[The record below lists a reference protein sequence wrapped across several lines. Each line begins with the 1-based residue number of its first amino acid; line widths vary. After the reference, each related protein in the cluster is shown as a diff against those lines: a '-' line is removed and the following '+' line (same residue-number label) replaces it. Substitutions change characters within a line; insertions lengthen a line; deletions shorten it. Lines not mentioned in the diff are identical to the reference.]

1 MKIKLNS
8 ACEIQEVVVVIILF
22 PLVLQCLYLLCPEAI
37 SAIPNF
43 GANQLRFPS
52 FSAPRLLSTAAKN

>member
-1 MKIKLNS
+1 MKIKLNN
-8 ACEIQEVVVVIILF
+8 AREIQEILVVIILF

-43 GANQLRFPS
+43 GAIQLRFPS
-52 FSAPRLLSTAAKN
+52 FSTPRLLSTAEKN